1 MSINTLELW
10 QQLVKTSNPA
20 LLQDLLAEDCIFHS
34 PVVHAPQSGK
44 AITQMYLSAA
54 IKLFSEYEFRY
65 IKQIVNNNSAALE
78 FEVEIEDIQIN
89 GVDIISWNDEGLI
102 TEFKVFVRPL
112 KGINLLHQKMVEML
126 QKK

>member
-10 QQLVKTSNPA
+10 HQLVKTSNPV

-65 IKQIVNNNSAALE
+65 IKQIVDNNSAALE